1 MKYQPVSLKTLCSKK
16 LLKSLLKEDRSDEY
30 MVRDVL
36 IHLPTPIL
44 EYLDDNILDY
54 LIDEDL
60 SRVFYL
66 SFITRE
72 LLCQR
77 NYTRRCIKLEDV
89 CIRNIIRYRAFI
101 TNTEIIDTLS
111 PLRIGLLILLRNS
124 LRKRL
129 WVRLVSSI
137 IRKKNLFSDGVH

>member
-1 MKYQPVSLKTLCSKK
+1 
-16 LLKSLLKEDRSDEY
+16 

-89 CIRNIIRYRAFI
+89 CIRNIIRYSAFI

-111 PLRIGLLILLRNS
+111 PLRIGLLFLLRNS

-137 IRKKNLFSDGVH
+137 IRKKKTFFRWSPLTTTIW

>member
-36 IHLPTPIL
+36 IYLPTPIL

-66 SFITRE
+66 SFTTRE
-72 LLCQR
+72 LLCQ
-77 NYTRRCIKLEDV
+77 
-89 CIRNIIRYRAFI
+89 
-101 TNTEIIDTLS
+101 
-111 PLRIGLLILLRNS
+111 
-124 LRKRL
+124 
-129 WVRLVSSI
+129 
-137 IRKKNLFSDGVH
+137 